1 MSLDPL
7 PASLLTWLD
16 EWGPGLKKRVMA
28 ALPQHGLSGALAPN
42 LLCNHWALLLIASIR
57 QQVHCSNSAASLGPL
72 LCCAECRQLCGAASL
87 APAIQ
92 SPFARIKGVIE
103 GKKSLAIHIACVCRK
118 GSRRRGPNY
127 SQLGANWRCIR
138 RFFFLIN
145 TLDGSCKPIARAF
158 KDGLLTFKGR
168 RGVRNYFQGSCSNIQ
183 GLNHYWYFK
192 LLFALWKC
200 GFPAKPQNPGWT
212 RAARQEWQAFGRS
225 QEWFSRPGAC
235 LETWTG

>member
-1 MSLDPL
+1 M
-7 PASLLTWLD
+7 
-16 EWGPGLKKRVMA
+16 
-28 ALPQHGLSGALAPN
+28 
-42 LLCNHWALLLIASIR
+42 LLIASIR

-138 RFFFLIN
+138 RFFSLIN
-145 TLDGSCKPIARAF
+145 TLDGSCKPIRACI
-158 KDGLLTFKGR
+158 
-168 RGVRNYFQGSCSNIQ
+168 QGWFANIQ
-183 GLNHYWYFK
+183 GSKRRSK
-192 LLFALWKC
+192 LLPRVMFQHPRVESLLIFQALVRTLKMRLPSKATESWLDKGRKTGMA
-200 GFPAKPQNPGWT
+200 GF
-212 RAARQEWQAFGRS
+212 WQV
-225 QEWFSRPGAC
+225 
-235 LETWTG
+235 TGVILQAGCMS